1 LPGSIN
7 IVKATLRLKLHTD
20 LATDTALHATMRLST
35 DCFNAVCRYGWNH
48 NERNGILLHR
58 ATYADLRKQYDT
70 LPAQLVV
77 SARMKATEA
86 LKSVEER
93 RKQDKR
99 VSCPQSELCPIRYD
113 ARSYWVRL
121 SEGVASL
128 ATVCGRARLTF
139 TLPPCYRQYLTWRMC
154 SADLCYNPYKKRFY
168 LHVVVDTDAP
178 FVTPNG
184 KVVGCDLGVRRVA
197 VTSTPQFFSS
207 AKMHTRVRQH
217 QHLRS
222 ALQAKGTKSAKR
234 HLQKA
239 SRRWTRFQAH
249 HNHLI
254 ANAILAPLQPG
265 DTLALE
271 DLTGIRDRCRHHAAQ
286 RGLFHRWSFHQ
297 LGTFLH
303 YKAERKGVLIVSVDP
318 RNSSRTCS
326 RCGHCA
332 KSNRKSQSHF
342 VCQSCGY
349 AVNADYN
356 AAHNLCQRGISSL
369 VRLMSAS
376 QSQPSAIATPLVS
389 APGKASDE
397 GDGVEQQRAASPQ
410 DLSGG
415 H

>member
-1 LPGSIN
+1 
-7 IVKATLRLKLHTD
+7 VKATLRLKLNTD
-20 LATDTALHATMRLST
+20 AATDAALHETMRLST
-35 DCFNAVCRYGWNH
+35 ECFNAVCRYGYNH
-48 NERNGILLHR
+48 NERNGIELHH
-58 ATYADLRKQYDT
+58 ATYNDLRKQYDT

-93 RKQDKR
+93 RKQGKR

-113 ARSYWVRL
+113 ARSYWVKL
-121 SEGVASL
+121 EAGIVSL
-128 ATVCGRARLTF
+128 ATVCGRASISF
-139 TLPPCYRQYLTWRMC
+139 HLPPCYRQYLTWRTC
-154 SADLCYNPYKKRFY
+154 SADLCYNPLKKRFY

-178 FVTPNG
+178 FITPNG
-184 KVVGCDLGVRRVA
+184 KVVGCDLGVRRIA

-249 HNHLI
+249 HNHWI

-271 DLTGIRDRCRHHAAQ
+271 ALTGIRDRCRQRAAQ

-303 YKAERKGVLIVSVDP
+303 YKAERKGVFVVSVDP
-318 RNSSRTCS
+318 RNSSRTCHQ
-326 RCGHCA
+326 CGFCA
-332 KSNRKSQSHF
+332 NWCYIPKVQSLEPQEPEPFRLPVLRLCSQRRLQCRSQSMPA
-342 VCQSCGY
+342 GY
-349 AVNADYN
+349 IFAGKAV
-356 AAHNLCQRGISSL
+356 
-369 VRLMSAS
+369 V
-376 QSQPSAIATPLVS
+376 SQPIAAVCHCY
-389 APGKASDE
+389 ASRV
-397 GDGVEQQRAASPQ
+397 GPWKGQ
-410 DLSGG
+410 
-415 H
+415 

>member
-1 LPGSIN
+1 M
-7 IVKATLRLKLHTD
+7 KATLRLKLHTD
-20 LATDTALHATMRLST
+20 PVTEAALHDTMRLST
-35 DCFNAVCRYGWNH
+35 ECFNAVCRYGYNH
-48 NERNGILLHR
+48 NERNGIELHH
-58 ATYADLRKQYDT
+58 ATYKYLRHQYPS

-93 RKQDKR
+93 HQQGKR
-99 VSCPQSELCPIRYD
+99 ASCPQSELCPIRYD

-121 SEGVASL
+121 SEGFVSL
-128 ATVCGRARLTF
+128 ATVCGRVGVTFRL
-139 TLPPCYRQYLTWRMC
+139 PDCYHQYLTWRTC
-154 SADLCYNPYKKRFY
+154 SADLCYNPLKKRFY

-178 FVTPNG
+178 VLTPNG
-184 KVVGCDLGVRRVA
+184 HVVGCDLGVRRIA

-207 AKMHTRVRQH
+207 ARMHTRVRQH

-222 ALQAKGTKSAKR
+222 SLQAKGTKSAKR

-254 ANAILAPLQPG
+254 ANAILAPLLPG

-271 DLTGIRDRCRHHAAQ
+271 DLTGIRDRCRQRAAQ

-303 YKAERKGVLIVSVDP
+303 YKAERKGIFIVSVDP
-318 RNSSRTCS
+318 RNSSKTCS

-332 KSNRKSQSHF
+332 KSNRKSQSYF

-349 AVNADYN
+349 EVNADYN
-356 AAHNLCQRGISSL
+356 AAQNLRQRGISSL
-369 VRLMSAS
+369 VRLLSAS
-376 QSQPSAIATPLVS
+376 PSQPTAIAAPLVS
-389 APGKASDE
+389 APEKAIDE
-397 GDGVEQQRAASPQ
+397 GDRVEPQRAASTGALAPC
-410 DLSGG
+410 